1 MPVIS
6 GLNPGALAPATRRVA
21 VVGAANMDILV
32 HTSMGLAPSDSNPG
46 SILCAPGGVGR
57 NVAENLARLGLAS
70 QLFSVVGD
78 DVFGQALLAATQQA
92 GVNVSAVSVWAGSS
106 SASYLAWHGSDGDM
120 LAAVND
126 MGLLNKL
133 TPEVLQEKLS
143 ELKQAQIMVLDCNL
157 TLPTLAWLLQSPN
170 IPIFVDAVSVVK
182 CEKVRP
188 WLSRLQLL
196 KVNQREASVLSGMQ
210 VETTDQARLA
220 ASMLHRAGVK
230 QVVVSLG
237 GDGVAWCDAD
247 GQTGHRPAH
256 KVAVVN
262 TSGAGD
268 ALLAGLVL
276 CCSEGLPLPQ
286 AVQGAMACAEIT
298 LASPHANSPHL
309 SVTALRAHL
318 GDAGWPGGDRQPNQP

>member
-1 MPVIS
+1 MSVIS
-6 GLNPGALAPATRRVA
+6 GLNPGALAPAPRRVA

-78 DVFGQALLAATQQA
+78 DVFGQALLAATRQA
-92 GVNVSAVSVWAGSS
+92 GVNVSAVSVWPGSS

-143 ELKQAQIMVLDCNL
+143 ELKQAQMMVLDCNL
-157 TLPTLAWLLQSPN
+157 TLPTLAWLLQSP
-170 IPIFVDAVSVVK
+170 
-182 CEKVRP
+182 
-188 WLSRLQLL
+188 RLQLL

-210 VETTDQARLA
+210 VETTGQACLA
-220 ASMLHRAGVK
+220 ALLLHRAGVK

-309 SVTALRAHL
+309 AIAALRAHL
-318 GDAGWPGGDRQPNQP
+318 GDAGWRGGDRQPNQP